1 MKSFVLGTC
10 CLLFVTFFT
19 GLSAFAGLPDTIEQV
34 KPAIVGIGTYQ
45 ATRSQPLVLTGT
57 GFAVA
62 DGQHIVT
69 NHHVV
74 STISDLRNGER
85 YVVFVG
91 HGSSS
96 KVYSVKKVG
105 LDEKH
110 DLALLSFDGPVL
122 PALTINSSTRVR
134 EGGRYAF
141 TGFPIGAVLGLYP
154 VTHTGIISAITPF
167 VTPMNS
173 DRQLSAYH
181 IKQLRDAK
189 PYNVYQLDA
198 VAYPGNSGSPLYD
211 ISSGEVIGVMNSVLV
226 KGTRESALTEPSGIS
241 YAIPALYIK
250 KLINDI
256 SR

>member
-19 GLSAFAGLPDTIEQV
+19 GLSAFAGLPDTIEHV

-62 DGQHIVT
+62 DGRHIVT

-91 HGSSS
+91 HGTSS
-96 KVYSVKKVG
+96 KIYSVKKVG

-110 DLALLSFDGPVL
+110 DLALLSFDGPAL

-250 KLINDI
+250 KLINGV
-256 SR
+256 SK